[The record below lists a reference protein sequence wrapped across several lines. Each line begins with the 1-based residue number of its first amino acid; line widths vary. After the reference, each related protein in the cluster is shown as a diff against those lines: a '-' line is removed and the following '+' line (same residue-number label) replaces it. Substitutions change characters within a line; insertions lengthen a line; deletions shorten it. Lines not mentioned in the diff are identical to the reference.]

1 MIATLPIYEI
11 QEEGEDHEE
20 NLNTNRQMMGAERMI
35 TEYDEEFDSEVISS
49 EISKY
54 LEYSL
59 TLLITLILVQLQFIL
74 HYELVICLIPVLLVE
89 IRSIFLHTIRIKS
102 SSQYQET
109 DFEKVSEIKSLF
121 SSCANFIFCVFLCIF
136 YYNQDD
142 FYFIFTSIPIIVA
155 FVGDFVIKKKANN
168 QCQLF
173 SMIVRDI

>member
-1 MIATLPIYEI
+1 MTETVPIYEI

-20 NLNTNRQMMGAERMI
+20 ELNTNRQMMGAERMI

-54 LEYSL
+54 LEHSL
-59 TLLITLILVQLQFIL
+59 TFLVTLILIQFQFIL
-74 HYELVICLIPVLLVE
+74 HYELVICLIPILLVE

-102 SSQYQET
+102 SLQYQET
-109 DFEKVSEIKSLF
+109 EFEKVSEIKNLL
-121 SSCANFIFCVFLCIF
+121 SSCANFIFCALLCIF
-136 YYNQDD
+136 YYNQES
-142 FYFIFTSIPIIVA
+142 FYLIFTSIPIILA
-155 FVGDFVIKKKANN
+155 FVADFVIKKKASN